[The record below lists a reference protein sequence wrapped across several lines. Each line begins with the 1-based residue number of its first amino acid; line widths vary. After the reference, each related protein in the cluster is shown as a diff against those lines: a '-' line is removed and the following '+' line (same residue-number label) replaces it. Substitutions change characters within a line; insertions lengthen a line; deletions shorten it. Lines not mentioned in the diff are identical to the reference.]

1 MEVGETSKG
10 NMNNNYDADSIK
22 VLEGLEAV
30 RKRPAMYIGS
40 TGREGLHHLVY
51 EVVDNSIDEA
61 AAGFCDKIVV
71 VIRVDNSIVVEDNG
85 RGIPVDLHK
94 TEGISAAEVVMTILH
109 AGGKFSNESYKIS
122 GGLHGVGVS
131 VVNALSI
138 GLELEV
144 KRDGGV
150 YVQYYRQGVPLAP
163 LEMIGKTKS
172 RGTKITFK
180 PDDTIFEEAEF
191 NFDIL
196 ANRLRELAFLNSGV
210 VITLIDER
218 TDKKSEFLYSGG
230 IVSFVEYLNRNKKVL
245 HKNPIYISGSKDD
258 CFVEVA
264 LQYNDTYSESLF
276 AFANSINTTEGGTH
290 LIGFRSALTRV
301 FNNYATSN
309 KILKNGQESLKGE
322 DLREGLAC
330 VISVKI
336 KNPQFEGQT
345 KTKLGNSEVKGLVEG
360 VVYEKIGTY
369 LEENPAVAKQLLS
382 KCLDAARAREAARKA
397 RELTRRKS
405 ALEVGSLPGK
415 LADCQE
421 KDPARSEIYIV
432 EGDSAGGSAKQGRD
446 RKNQAILPLR
456 GKVLNVEKARFDKM
470 LENEEIKVMVTALGS
485 GIGHEEYD
493 ISKLRYHKVIIMTD
507 ADVDGSHIRT
517 LLLTFFF
524 RQMREM
530 IERGYLYIAQPPLF
544 KIVDKKRESY
554 IHNEEE
560 MRNYVLENGV
570 SKIRFLTGNGQV
582 ASLTGNRLMSLIKKI
597 LRIEAILDKFEKEGK
612 DRDVVRILAGQQD
625 LRDDDFRQG
634 DKLKE
639 IAIRT
644 IAADTGV
651 QDYALELDPEHGIYR
666 ILFQVLRGGQVFTTA
681 MDRDTFRAPK
691 FAELRT
697 HLSQIQVLGA
707 PPYKLDLEIS
717 EAADTAEVNLNNNV
731 LSAIR
736 KKENQIALPSMTSLV
751 EYVLTAGKKGLS
763 VQRYKGL
770 GEMNPDQLWETTMN
784 PDKRILLQ
792 VRVEDAVEADI
803 IFTTLMGDQV
813 EPRRDFIYRNAL
825 SVSNLDV

>member
-1 MEVGETSKG
+1 MERS
-10 NMNNNYDADSIK
+10 MNSNYDADSIK

-40 TGREGLHHLVY
+40 TGKGGLHHLVY

-61 AAGFCDKIVV
+61 SVGFCDKIIVT
-71 VIRVDNSIVVEDNG
+71 IRLDNSIIVEDNG
-85 RGIPVDLHK
+85 RGIPVDIHK
-94 TEGISAAEVVMTILH
+94 EEGVSAAEVVMTKLH

-131 VVNALSI
+131 VVNALSNP
-138 GLELEV
+138 LELEV

-150 YVQYYRQGVPLAP
+150 YVQSYQQGVPLAP
-163 LEMIGKTKS
+163 LEMVGRTRG

-180 PDDTIFEEAEF
+180 PDDTIFEETDF
-191 NFDIL
+191 NFDII

-210 VITLIDER
+210 SITLIDER
-218 TDKKSEFLYSGG
+218 TDKKHEFLYSGG

-245 HKNPIYISGSKDD
+245 HKNTIYVSGAKDD

-264 LQYNDTYSESLF
+264 LQYNDTYTENLF
-276 AFANSINTTEGGTH
+276 SFANSINTTEGGTH
-290 LIGFRSALTRV
+290 MIGFRSAMTRV

-309 KILKNGQESLKGE
+309 NILKNGKESLKGE

-360 VVYEKIGTY
+360 IVYEKIGAY
-369 LEENPAVAKQLLS
+369 LEENPSVAKQLLN
-382 KCLDAARAREAARKA
+382 KCLEAARARDAARKA

-470 LENEEIKVMVTALGS
+470 LENEEIKVIVTALGT
-485 GIGHEEYD
+485 GIGHGDYD
-493 ISKLRYHKVIIMTD
+493 VSKLRYHKVIIMTD

-524 RQMREM
+524 RQMRELV
-530 IERGYLYIAQPPLF
+530 ERGYLYIAQPPLF
-544 KIVDKKRESY
+544 KINDKKSEIY

-560 MRNYVLENGV
+560 MKNYILENGV
-570 SKIRFLTGNGQV
+570 SKIRLLAGNGSSTPFTGNKLIV
-582 ASLTGNRLMSLIKKI
+582 FIKKI
-597 LRIEAILDKFEKEGK
+597 IRIEAILDKLEKEGK
-612 DRDVVRILAGQQD
+612 DKDVVKIIASD
-625 LRDDDFRQG
+625 PALRDDDFRNEDALTRVSKRTVMALG
-634 DKLKE
+634 SKAGGEGYVLE
-639 IAIRT
+639 I
-644 IAADTGV
+644 D
-651 QDYALELDPEHGIYR
+651 QEHGGFR
-666 ILFQVLRGGQVFTTA
+666 MLFNIQKESQKLTTSI
-681 MDRDTFRAPK
+681 DRDTFRAPK
-691 FAELRT
+691 FSEVRL
-697 HLSQIQVLGA
+697 LLNQIQVLGE
-707 PPYKLDLEIS
+707 PPYRLETDAGDGAAAGAGI
-717 EAADTAEVNLNNNV
+717 AAD
-731 LSAIR
+731 SAAVVGSGH
-736 KKENQIALPSMTSLV
+736 KVAQIELPDMAGLV
-751 EYVLTAGKKGLS
+751 EYVMNTGKKGLT

-770 GEMNPDQLWETTMN
+770 GEMNPEQLWETTMN
-784 PDKRILLQ
+784 PDKRTLLQ
-792 VRVEDAVEADI
+792 VRVEDTVDADE

-825 SVSNLDV
+825 HVSNLDI